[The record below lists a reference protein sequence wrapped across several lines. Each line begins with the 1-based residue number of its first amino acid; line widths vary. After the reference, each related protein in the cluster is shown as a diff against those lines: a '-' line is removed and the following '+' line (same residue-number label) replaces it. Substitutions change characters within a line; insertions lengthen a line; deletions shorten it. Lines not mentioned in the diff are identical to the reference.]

1 MDVKVRTL
9 FVILGLF
16 IFGFCMA
23 LYISFMTCG
32 KISTSVSAMEGFIWS
47 ILPSIAYYA
56 GTTYEFIRQ
65 PFSEQLGSPV
75 WGLAWLM
82 MIVSWVMTI
91 VMIDRVT
98 DQVCQPTL
106 DELKKFQED
115 LAKELKEKEEHD
127 SNINKPTS

>member
-23 LYISFMTCG
+23 LYISFMNCG
-32 KISTSVSAMEGFIWS
+32 KISTSISAMEGFIWA
-47 ILPSIAYYA
+47 IFPSIAYYV
-56 GTTYEFIRQ
+56 GTSYEFIRQ

-82 MIVSWVMTI
+82 MIVSWVMTT
-91 VMIDRVT
+91 VMIDRVV
-98 DQVCQPTL
+98 DQVCKPTL

-115 LAKELKEKEEHD
+115 LAKELKEKED
-127 SNINKPTS
+127 ASNINKPTS

>member
-1 MDVKVRTL
+1 MN
-9 FVILGLF
+9 
-16 IFGFCMA
+16 
-23 LYISFMTCG
+23 CG
-32 KISTSVSAMEGFIWS
+32 KISTSTSAMEGFIWA

-56 GTTYEFIRQ
+56 GTTYEFILQ

-91 VMIDRVT
+91 VMIDRVVE
-98 DQVCQPTL
+98 QVCQPTL

-115 LAKELKEKEEHD
+115 LAKELKEKEDHSD
-127 SNINKPTS
+127 INKPTS